1 MSRQLPPRKIAPKE
15 NCPPD
20 NWPLDDWSWTITL
33 KIIAPLIISPWKLP
47 MRKIAFRMICCLHN
61 CHSNK
66 WSQGKL
72 TTRKIVPWVN
82 YTRHI
87 SFPRIRNLST
97 LIDSCFLFSFFVVC
111 PDNCS
116 PDNCPLDDCP
126 REIFPRKWPPRI
138 IALWL
143 TAPGLMLPDNY
154 PKDNC
159 SPDNIPL

>member
-1 MSRQLPPRKIAPKE
+1 MSKQLPPRKIAPRE

-20 NWPLDDWSWTITL
+20 NWPLYDWSWTITL
-33 KIIAPLIISPWKLP
+33 KIISPLTISPWKLP
-47 MRKIAFRMICCLHN
+47 VMKIAFQMICCLHN

-72 TTRKIVPWVN
+72 TTRKIVWWVN

-97 LIDSCFLFSFFVVC
+97 LSDNCFLFSFFVVC
-111 PDNCS
+111 

-126 REIFPRKWPPRI
+126 REIFPRKWPTRI

-143 TAPGLMLPDNY
+143 TATGLLLPDNY

-159 SPDNIPL
+159 FPDNIPL